1 MSVNVSRSIQQVA
14 QKLKQDIMG
23 CDSKGVLMDEP
34 KLSLGELV
42 ERPGWFKRPCLV

>member
-1 MSVNVSRSIQQVA
+1 MNVSRSIQQVA
-14 QKLKQDIMG
+14 QKPEQVILG

-34 KLSLGELV
+34 ELSLGESA